1 MKGNIILLF
10 LKKWIDFFFAMI
22 VLFSRNVKSMDFIHP
37 STISLIVPTHLRNL
51 FFVIIDSY
59 WGKKTRQV
67 CLQSHV
73 FTLLHYLSK
82 GVKNM

>member
-1 MKGNIILLF
+1 MYNLQT
-10 LKKWIDFFFAMI
+10 IDFFAII
-22 VLFSRNVKSMDFIHP
+22 VLFSRNVKSMDFIHQHFFN
-37 STISLIVPTHLRNL
+37 STHLK